1 MVKHESDSLKT
12 YLAVFAAL
20 MILLIIT
27 VWVSFHHFGVFNPII
42 AVGIALIKAVLVILF
57 FMHVRHSSHLTWVF
71 AGAGFFF
78 LGIMIFFIMSDVM
91 SRNLMDLTE
100 MEALPGP
107 FEMLMQ
113 PDTPTSPK

>member
-1 MVKHESDSLKT
+1 
-12 YLAVFAAL
+12 
-20 MILLIIT
+20 
-27 VWVSFHHFGVFNPII
+27 
-42 AVGIALIKAVLVILF
+42 
-57 FMHVRHSSHLTWVF
+57 
-71 AGAGFFF
+71 
-78 LGIMIFFIMSDVM
+78 M